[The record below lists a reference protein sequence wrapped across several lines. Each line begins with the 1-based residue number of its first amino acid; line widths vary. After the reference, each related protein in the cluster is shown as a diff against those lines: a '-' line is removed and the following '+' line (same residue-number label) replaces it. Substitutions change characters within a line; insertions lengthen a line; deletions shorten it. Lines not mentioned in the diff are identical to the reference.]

1 MSKICPKC
9 GRELQDESLFC
20 VNCGQRMDAIE
31 PLTFEPASNV
41 PTEPVMPQAAQP
53 VQSQTPPPV
62 QPQTPPPVQPQTPPP
77 VQPQTPPPVQPQTP
91 PPVQPQTPPPVQPQ
105 TPPPVQP
112 QTPPPVQPQS
122 PPPVQ
127 PQTPPPVQMQTPPP
141 VQQAE
146 EPKKHSGLSIASLVL
161 GIVGLVSCGAFM
173 VPEVLAIVFGLVGIK
188 DKKHKRGMAIA
199 GTILG
204 VVSIVAFIALIMYS
218 IFEDPGFTPLG
229 ADTIGWLYIFPVAIA
244 IGGIA
249 SLIISIMS
257 KKGTAVTIIS
267 KIGGT
272 VVSVAIAAFIV
283 SIVSNNLVGATSAI
297 RDAYP
302 SSIPNITYGEA
313 IDNFC
318 GNVRWTTL
326 KSEQETI
333 YVQATGSCFY
343 NGVEQDITIQ
353 FETTGIASNDSVKK
367 GDPFRVSWIGFGEE
381 KRTYDEMTEFLYTM
395 FESYANKNGL
405 DLEEYQKDGI
415 LMSQE
420 YLDSQDQDDVDTNS
434 DSSDDYDDGID
445 SNGFYEE

>member
-53 VQSQTPPPV
+53 VQPQTPPPVQAQTPPPV
-62 QPQTPPPVQPQTPPP
+62 QPQTPPPVQPQT
-77 VQPQTPPPVQPQTP
+77 
-91 PPVQPQTPPPVQPQ
+91 
-105 TPPPVQP
+105 
-112 QTPPPVQPQS
+112 

-249 SLIISIMS
+249 SLIISIMN

-395 FESYANKNGL
+395 FESYANDKGL

-415 LMSQE
+415 LMNQA
-420 YLDSQDQDDVDTNS
+420 YYNSQDQDDVDTNS

>member
-53 VQSQTPPPV
+53 VQPQTPPPVQPQTPQPV
-62 QPQTPPPVQPQTPPP
+62 QPQTPPPVQP
-77 VQPQTPPPVQPQTP
+77 
-91 PPVQPQTPPPVQPQ
+91 
-105 TPPPVQP
+105 
-112 QTPPPVQPQS
+112 
-122 PPPVQ
+122 
-127 PQTPPPVQMQTPPP
+127 QTPPP

>member
-9 GRELQDESLFC
+9 GRELQDKSLFC
-20 VNCGQRMDAIE
+20 VNCGQRMDVIE

-41 PTEPVMPQAAQP
+41 PTEPVMPQEAQP
-53 VQSQTPPPV
+53 E
-62 QPQTPPPVQPQTPPP
+62 QPQTPPPVQAQTPQPE
-77 VQPQTPPPVQPQTP
+77 QPQTPPPVQAQTP
-91 PPVQPQTPPPVQPQ
+91 PPVQAQT
-105 TPPPVQP
+105 
-112 QTPPPVQPQS
+112 

-127 PQTPPPVQMQTPPP
+127 PQTPPPVQMQTSPPVQMQTP
-141 VQQAE
+141 PSVQQAE

-161 GIVGLVSCGAFM
+161 GIVGLVSCGALM

-204 VVSIVAFIALIMYS
+204 VVSIVAFIALIMYT

-249 SLIISIMS
+249 SLIISIMN

-343 NGVEQDITIQ
+343 DGVEQDITIQ
-353 FETTGIASNDSVKK
+353 FETAGIASNDSVKK

-381 KRTYDEMTEFLYTM
+381 KRTYDEMTEFLYAM
-395 FESYANKNGL
+395 FESYANDKGL

-415 LMSQE
+415 LMNQE

>member
-53 VQSQTPPPV
+53 VQPQTPPV

-105 TPPPVQP
+105 TPPAVPP
-112 QTPPPVQPQS
+112 QTPPPVQA
-122 PPPVQ
+122 
-127 PQTPPPVQMQTPPP
+127 QTPPP

-161 GIVGLVSCGAFM
+161 GIVGLVSCGTLM
-173 VPEVLAIVFGLVGIK
+173 IPEVLAIVFGLVGIK

-204 VVSIVAFIALIMYS
+204 VVSIVAFIALIMYT

-249 SLIISIMS
+249 SLIISIMN

>member
-20 VNCGQRMDAIE
+20 VNCGQRMDVIE

-41 PTEPVMPQAAQP
+41 PTESVMPQEAQP
-53 VQSQTPPPV
+53 EQPQTPPPVQMQTPPPV
-62 QPQTPPPVQPQTPPP
+62 QPQTPPPVQAQTPPP
-77 VQPQTPPPVQPQTP
+77 VQPQT
-91 PPVQPQTPPPVQPQ
+91 
-105 TPPPVQP
+105 
-112 QTPPPVQPQS
+112 S
-122 PPPVQ
+122 
-127 PQTPPPVQMQTPPP
+127 PPVQMQTPSS

-161 GIVGLVSCGAFM
+161 GIVGLVSCGTLM

-249 SLIISIMS
+249 SLIISIMN

-353 FETTGIASNDSVKK
+353 FETAGIASNDSVKK

-381 KRTYDEMTEFLYTM
+381 KRTYDEMTEFLYAM
-395 FESYANKNGL
+395 FESYANDKGL

-415 LMSQE
+415 LMNQE

>member
-53 VQSQTPPPV
+53 VQPQTPPPVQPQTPPPVQPQTPPPVQSQTPPPV

-77 VQPQTPPPVQPQTP
+77 VQPQTPQPVQPQTP
-91 PPVQPQTPPPVQPQ
+91 PPVQP
-105 TPPPVQP
+105 
-112 QTPPPVQPQS
+112 
-122 PPPVQ
+122 
-127 PQTPPPVQMQTPPP
+127 QTPPP

>member
-20 VNCGQRMDAIE
+20 VNCGQRMDVIE

-41 PTEPVMPQAAQP
+41 PTESVMPQEAPPEQPQTPPLVQAQTPPPEQPQTPPPEQPQTPPP
-53 VQSQTPPPV
+53 VQMQTPPPV
-62 QPQTPPPVQPQTPPP
+62 QPQTPPPVQAQT
-77 VQPQTPPPVQPQTP
+77 
-91 PPVQPQTPPPVQPQ
+91 
-105 TPPPVQP
+105 
-112 QTPPPVQPQS
+112 

-127 PQTPPPVQMQTPPP
+127 PQTPPPVQMQTPPS

-161 GIVGLVSCGAFM
+161 GIVGLVSCGTLM

-218 IFEDPGFTPLG
+218 IFEDPGFTPFG

-249 SLIISIMS
+249 SLIISIMN

-343 NGVEQDITIQ
+343 DGVEQDITIQ
-353 FETTGIASNDSVKK
+353 FETAGIASNDSVKK
-367 GDPFRVSWIGFGEE
+367 GDPFRVNWIGFGEE

-395 FESYANKNGL
+395 FEAYANDKGL

-415 LMSQE
+415 LMNQA
-420 YLDSQDQDDVDTNS
+420 YYNSQDQDDVDTNS

>member
-20 VNCGQRMDAIE
+20 VNCGQRMDVIE

-41 PTEPVMPQAAQP
+41 PTEPVMPQAAQPVQPQTPPPVQPQTSPPVQPQTPPP

-77 VQPQTPPPVQPQTP
+77 VQPQTPPPVQP
-91 PPVQPQTPPPVQPQ
+91 
-105 TPPPVQP
+105 
-112 QTPPPVQPQS
+112 
-122 PPPVQ
+122 
-127 PQTPPPVQMQTPPP
+127 QTPPP

-415 LMSQE
+415 LMNQE

>member
-20 VNCGQRMDAIE
+20 VNCGQRMDVIE

-41 PTEPVMPQAAQP
+41 PTESVMPQEAPPEQPQTPPP
-53 VQSQTPPPV
+53 VQMQTPPPV
-62 QPQTPPPVQPQTPPP
+62 QPQTPPPVQ
-77 VQPQTPPPVQPQTP
+77 
-91 PPVQPQTPPPVQPQ
+91 
-105 TPPPVQP
+105 
-112 QTPPPVQPQS
+112 S
-122 PPPVQ
+122 
-127 PQTPPPVQMQTPPP
+127 QTPPPVQMQTPPP
-141 VQQAE
+141 VQMQTPSSVQQAE

-161 GIVGLVSCGAFM
+161 GIVGLVSCGALM

-204 VVSIVAFIALIMYS
+204 IVSIVAFIALIMYT

-249 SLIISIMS
+249 SLIISIMN
-257 KKGTAVTIIS
+257 KKGTAVNIIS

-343 NGVEQDITIQ
+343 DGVEQDITIQ
-353 FETTGIASNDSVKK
+353 FETSERSLVSLKK
-367 GDPFRVSWIGFGEE
+367 GAPFRVNWIGFGEE

-395 FESYANKNGL
+395 FESYANDKGL

-415 LMSQE
+415 LMNQA
-420 YLDSQDQDDVDTNS
+420 YYNSQDQDDVDTNS

>member
-20 VNCGQRMDAIE
+20 VNCGQRMDVIE

-41 PTEPVMPQAAQP
+41 PTESVMPQEAPPEQP
-53 VQSQTPPPV
+53 QTPPLVQAQTPPPE
-62 QPQTPPPVQPQTPPP
+62 QPQTPPPE
-77 VQPQTPPPVQPQTP
+77 
-91 PPVQPQTPPPVQPQ
+91 
-105 TPPPVQP
+105 
-112 QTPPPVQPQS
+112 
-122 PPPVQ
+122 Q
-127 PQTPPPVQMQTPPP
+127 PQTPPPVQMQTPPS

-161 GIVGLVSCGAFM
+161 GIVGLVSCGTLM

-218 IFEDPGFTPLG
+218 IFEDPGFTPFG

-249 SLIISIMS
+249 SLIISIMN

-343 NGVEQDITIQ
+343 DGVEQDITIQ
-353 FETTGIASNDSVKK
+353 FETAGIASNDSVKK
-367 GDPFRVSWIGFGEE
+367 GDPFRVNWIGFGEE

-395 FESYANKNGL
+395 FEAYANDKGL

-415 LMSQE
+415 LMNQA
-420 YLDSQDQDDVDTNS
+420 YYNSQDQDDVDTNS

>member
-20 VNCGQRMDAIE
+20 VNCGQRMDVIE

-41 PTEPVMPQAAQP
+41 PTEPVMPQAAPP
-53 VQSQTPPPV
+53 VQLQTPPPV

-105 TPPPVQP
+105 TPPPIQM
-112 QTPPPVQPQS
+112 
-122 PPPVQ
+122 
-127 PQTPPPVQMQTPPP
+127 QTPPPVQMQTPPP

-204 VVSIVAFIALIMYS
+204 VVSIVAFIALIMYT

-249 SLIISIMS
+249 SLIISIMN

-272 VVSVAIAAFIV
+272 VVSVAIVAFIV

-415 LMSQE
+415 LMNQE

>member
-20 VNCGQRMDAIE
+20 VNCGQRMDVIE

-41 PTEPVMPQAAQP
+41 PTEPVMPQAAPP
-53 VQSQTPPPV
+53 VQLQTPPPV

-77 VQPQTPPPVQPQTP
+77 VQPQT
-91 PPVQPQTPPPVQPQ
+91 
-105 TPPPVQP
+105 
-112 QTPPPVQPQS
+112 

-204 VVSIVAFIALIMYS
+204 VVSIVAFIALIMYT

-249 SLIISIMS
+249 SLIISIMN

-272 VVSVAIAAFIV
+272 VVSVAIVAFIV

-415 LMSQE
+415 LMNQE

>member
-9 GRELQDESLFC
+9 GRELQDKSLFC
-20 VNCGQRMDAIE
+20 VNCGQRMDVIE

-41 PTEPVMPQAAQP
+41 PTEPVMPQEAQP
-53 VQSQTPPPV
+53 E
-62 QPQTPPPVQPQTPPP
+62 QPQTPPPVQAQTPPP
-77 VQPQTPPPVQPQTP
+77 VQAQT
-91 PPVQPQTPPPVQPQ
+91 
-105 TPPPVQP
+105 
-112 QTPPPVQPQS
+112 

-127 PQTPPPVQMQTPPP
+127 PQTPPPVQMQTSPPVQMQTP
-141 VQQAE
+141 PSVQQAE

-161 GIVGLVSCGAFM
+161 GIVGLVSCGALM

-204 VVSIVAFIALIMYS
+204 VVSIVAFIALIMYT

-249 SLIISIMS
+249 SLIISIMN

-353 FETTGIASNDSVKK
+353 FETAGIASNDSVKE
-367 GDPFRVSWIGFGEE
+367 GAPFRVSWIGFGEE

-395 FESYANKNGL
+395 FESYANDKGL

-415 LMSQE
+415 LMNQA
-420 YLDSQDQDDVDTNS
+420 YYNSQDQDDVDTNS

>member
-20 VNCGQRMDAIE
+20 VNCGQRMDVIE

-41 PTEPVMPQAAQP
+41 PTEPVMPQAA
-53 VQSQTPPPV
+53 
-62 QPQTPPPVQPQTPPP
+62 
-77 VQPQTPPPVQPQTP
+77 PPVQPQTP

-127 PQTPPPVQMQTPPP
+127 PQTPPPVQAQTPPPVQPQTPPPVQMQTPPP

-161 GIVGLVSCGAFM
+161 GIVGLVSCGTLM

-204 VVSIVAFIALIMYS
+204 VVSIVAFIALIMYT

-249 SLIISIMS
+249 SLIISIMN

-381 KRTYDEMTEFLYTM
+381 KRTYDEMTEFLY
-395 FESYANKNGL
+395 ANKNGL

>member
-53 VQSQTPPPV
+53 VQPQTPPA
-62 QPQTPPPVQPQTPPP
+62 QTPPPVQPQTPPP

-127 PQTPPPVQMQTPPP
+127 PQTPPPVQAQTPPP

>member
-20 VNCGQRMDAIE
+20 VNCGQRMDVIE

-41 PTEPVMPQAAQP
+41 PTEPVMPQAAPP
-53 VQSQTPPPV
+53 VQPQSPPPV
-62 QPQTPPPVQPQTPPP
+62 QPQTPPPVQAQT
-77 VQPQTPPPVQPQTP
+77 
-91 PPVQPQTPPPVQPQ
+91 
-105 TPPPVQP
+105 
-112 QTPPPVQPQS
+112 

-161 GIVGLVSCGAFM
+161 GIVGLVSCGTLM

-204 VVSIVAFIALIMYS
+204 VVSIVAFIALIMYT

-249 SLIISIMS
+249 SLIISIMN

>member
-20 VNCGQRMDAIE
+20 VNCGQRMDVIE

-41 PTEPVMPQAAQP
+41 PTEPVMPQAAPP
-53 VQSQTPPPV
+53 VQLQTPPPV

-77 VQPQTPPPVQPQTP
+77 VQPQTPPPVQPHTP

-105 TPPPVQP
+105 TPPPIQM
-112 QTPPPVQPQS
+112 QT

-204 VVSIVAFIALIMYS
+204 VVSIVAFIALIMYT

-249 SLIISIMS
+249 SLIISIMN

-272 VVSVAIAAFIV
+272 VVSVAIVAFIV

-415 LMSQE
+415 LMNQE

>member
-20 VNCGQRMDAIE
+20 VNCGQRMDVIE

-53 VQSQTPPPV
+53 VQPQTPPVQPQTPPPVQPQTPPPVQPKTPPPV

-77 VQPQTPPPVQPQTP
+77 VQPQTPPPVQMQTP
-91 PPVQPQTPPPVQPQ
+91 PPVQPQTPPPVQAQ
-105 TPPPVQP
+105 T
-112 QTPPPVQPQS
+112 S
-122 PPPVQ
+122 
-127 PQTPPPVQMQTPPP
+127 PP

-161 GIVGLVSCGAFM
+161 GIVGLVSCGTLM
-173 VPEVLAIVFGLVGIK
+173 IPEVLAIVFGLVGIK

-204 VVSIVAFIALIMYS
+204 VVSIVAFIALIMYT

-249 SLIISIMS
+249 SLIISIMN

-415 LMSQE
+415 LMNQE

>member
-105 TPPPVQP
+105 TPP
-112 QTPPPVQPQS
+112 
-122 PPPVQ
+122 VQ

-204 VVSIVAFIALIMYS
+204 VVSIVAFIALIMYT

-415 LMSQE
+415 LMNQE

>member
-31 PLTFEPASNV
+31 PLAFEPASNV
-41 PTEPVMPQAAQP
+41 PTEPVMPQATQP
-53 VQSQTPPPV
+53 VQPQTPPSV

-77 VQPQTPPPVQPQTP
+77 VQQQTPPPMQPQT
-91 PPVQPQTPPPVQPQ
+91 
-105 TPPPVQP
+105 
-112 QTPPPVQPQS
+112 

-204 VVSIVAFIALIMYS
+204 VVSIVAFIALIMYT

-249 SLIISIMS
+249 SLIISIMN

>member
-20 VNCGQRMDAIE
+20 VNCGQRMDVIE

-41 PTEPVMPQAAQP
+41 PTESVMPQEAPPEQPQTPPLVQAQTPPPEQPQTPPPEQPQTPPP
-53 VQSQTPPPV
+53 VQMQTPPPV
-62 QPQTPPPVQPQTPPP
+62 QPQTPPPVQAQT
-77 VQPQTPPPVQPQTP
+77 
-91 PPVQPQTPPPVQPQ
+91 
-105 TPPPVQP
+105 
-112 QTPPPVQPQS
+112 

-127 PQTPPPVQMQTPPP
+127 PQTPPPVQMQTPPS

-161 GIVGLVSCGAFM
+161 GIVGLVSCGTLM

-188 DKKHKRGMAIA
+188 DKKHKTGMAIA

-218 IFEDPGFTPLG
+218 IFEDPGFTPFG

-249 SLIISIMS
+249 SLIISIMN
-257 KKGTAVTIIS
+257 KRGTALTIIS
-267 KIGGT
+267 KIAGT
-272 VVSVAIAAFIV
+272 VVSVVVAAFIV
-283 SIVSNNLVGATSAI
+283 SVISNNLVGATNVV
-297 RDAYP
+297 YP
-302 SSIPNITYGEA
+302 MSIQNITYGQA

-318 GNVRWTTL
+318 GDVRWTTL
-326 KSEQETI
+326 ISDDEKVYI
-333 YVQATGSCFY
+333 QATGSCFY
-343 NGVEQDITIQ
+343 QGVEQDITIQ
-353 FETTGIASNDSVKK
+353 FETSERSLVSLKK
-367 GDPFRVSWIGFGEE
+367 GAPFRVNWIGFGEE

-395 FESYANKNGL
+395 FESYANDKGL

-415 LMSQE
+415 LMNQA
-420 YLDSQDQDDVDTNS
+420 YYNSQDQDDVDTNS

>member
-20 VNCGQRMDAIE
+20 VNCGQRMDVIE

-53 VQSQTPPPV
+53 EQPQTPPPVQAQTPPPV
-62 QPQTPPPVQPQTPPP
+62 QPQTPPVQTQTPPP
-77 VQPQTPPPVQPQTP
+77 VQAQT
-91 PPVQPQTPPPVQPQ
+91 
-105 TPPPVQP
+105 
-112 QTPPPVQPQS
+112 

-127 PQTPPPVQMQTPPP
+127 PQTPPPVQMQTPPS

-161 GIVGLVSCGAFM
+161 GIVGLVSCGTLM

-188 DKKHKRGMAIA
+188 DKKHKTGMAIA

-218 IFEDPGFTPLG
+218 IFEDPGFTPFG

-249 SLIISIMS
+249 SLIISIMN

-343 NGVEQDITIQ
+343 DGVEQDITIQ
-353 FETTGIASNDSVKK
+353 FETAGIASNDSVKK

-381 KRTYDEMTEFLYTM
+381 KRTYDEMTEFLYAM
-395 FESYANKNGL
+395 FESYANDKGL

-415 LMSQE
+415 LMNQE

>member
-20 VNCGQRMDAIE
+20 VNCGQRMDVIE

-41 PTEPVMPQAAQP
+41 PTEPVMPQAAPP
-53 VQSQTPPPV
+53 VQLQTPPPV

-105 TPPPVQP
+105 TPPPIQM
-112 QTPPPVQPQS
+112 QT

-204 VVSIVAFIALIMYS
+204 VVSIVAFIALIMYT

-249 SLIISIMS
+249 SLIISIMN

-272 VVSVAIAAFIV
+272 VVSVAIVAFIV

-415 LMSQE
+415 LMNQE

>member
-53 VQSQTPPPV
+53 VQ
-62 QPQTPPPVQPQTPPP
+62 PQTPPA
-77 VQPQTPPPVQPQTP
+77 QTPPPVQPQTP

-127 PQTPPPVQMQTPPP
+127 PQTPPPVQAQTPPP

>member
-20 VNCGQRMDAIE
+20 VNCGQRMDVIE

-41 PTEPVMPQAAQP
+41 PTEPVMPQAA
-53 VQSQTPPPV
+53 
-62 QPQTPPPVQPQTPPP
+62 
-77 VQPQTPPPVQPQTP
+77 PPVQPQTP

-127 PQTPPPVQMQTPPP
+127 PQTPPPVQAQTPPPVQPQTPPPVQMQTPPP

-161 GIVGLVSCGAFM
+161 GIVGLVSCGTLM

-204 VVSIVAFIALIMYS
+204 VVSIVAFIALIMYT

-249 SLIISIMS
+249 SLIISIMN

>member
-53 VQSQTPPPV
+53 VQPQTPPPVQPQTPPPVQLQTPPPV

-77 VQPQTPPPVQPQTP
+77 VQPQTP
-91 PPVQPQTPPPVQPQ
+91 
-105 TPPPVQP
+105 
-112 QTPPPVQPQS
+112 S
-122 PPPVQ
+122 
-127 PQTPPPVQMQTPPP
+127 PVQMQTPPP

-161 GIVGLVSCGAFM
+161 GIVGLVSCGALM

-218 IFEDPGFTPLG
+218 IFEDPGFTPFG

-249 SLIISIMS
+249 SLIISIMN

-267 KIGGT
+267 KIAGT

-420 YLDSQDQDDVDTNS
+420 YLDSQDQSDSNT

>member
-20 VNCGQRMDAIE
+20 VNCGQRMDVIE

-53 VQSQTPPPV
+53 VQPQTPPPVQPQTSPPVQPQTPPPVQSQTPPPV
-62 QPQTPPPVQPQTPPP
+62 QPQTPPPVQP
-77 VQPQTPPPVQPQTP
+77 
-91 PPVQPQTPPPVQPQ
+91 
-105 TPPPVQP
+105 
-112 QTPPPVQPQS
+112 
-122 PPPVQ
+122 
-127 PQTPPPVQMQTPPP
+127 QTPPP

-415 LMSQE
+415 LMNQE

>member
-53 VQSQTPPPV
+53 VQPQTPPPVQPQTPPPVQPQTPPPVQSQTPPPVQSQTPPPV

-77 VQPQTPPPVQPQTP
+77 VQPQTPQPVQPQTP
-91 PPVQPQTPPPVQPQ
+91 PPVQP
-105 TPPPVQP
+105 
-112 QTPPPVQPQS
+112 
-122 PPPVQ
+122 
-127 PQTPPPVQMQTPPP
+127 QTPPP

>member
-20 VNCGQRMDAIE
+20 VNCGQRMDVIE

-53 VQSQTPPPV
+53 EQPQTPPPVQAQTPPPV
-62 QPQTPPPVQPQTPPP
+62 QPQTPPVQTQTPPP
-77 VQPQTPPPVQPQTP
+77 VQAQT
-91 PPVQPQTPPPVQPQ
+91 
-105 TPPPVQP
+105 
-112 QTPPPVQPQS
+112 

-127 PQTPPPVQMQTPPP
+127 PQTPPPVQMQTPPS

-161 GIVGLVSCGAFM
+161 GIVGLVSCGTLM

-188 DKKHKRGMAIA
+188 DKKHKTGMAIA

-218 IFEDPGFTPLG
+218 IFEDPGFTPFG

-249 SLIISIMS
+249 SLIISIMN

-343 NGVEQDITIQ
+343 DGVEQDITIQ
-353 FETTGIASNDSVKK
+353 FETAGIASNDSVKK
-367 GDPFRVSWIGFGEE
+367 GAPFRVNWIGFGEE

-395 FESYANKNGL
+395 FEAYANDKGL

-415 LMSQE
+415 LMNQA
-420 YLDSQDQDDVDTNS
+420 YYNSQDQDDVDTNS

>member
-53 VQSQTPPPV
+53 VQPQTPPPVQPQTPQPV
-62 QPQTPPPVQPQTPPP
+62 QPQTPPPVQP
-77 VQPQTPPPVQPQTP
+77 
-91 PPVQPQTPPPVQPQ
+91 
-105 TPPPVQP
+105 
-112 QTPPPVQPQS
+112 
-122 PPPVQ
+122 
-127 PQTPPPVQMQTPPP
+127 QTPPP

-297 RDAYP
+297 RGAYP

>member
-53 VQSQTPPPV
+53 VQ
-62 QPQTPPPVQPQTPPP
+62 PQTPPPVQPQTPPP
-77 VQPQTPPPVQPQTP
+77 VQPQTPPPVQQQTP

-105 TPPPVQP
+105 PPQPVQP
-112 QTPPPVQPQS
+112 QTPPPVQVQPQT
-122 PPPVQ
+122 PTPVQ

-218 IFEDPGFTPLG
+218 IFEDPGFTPFG

-267 KIGGT
+267 KIAGT
-272 VVSVAIAAFIV
+272 VVSVVVAAFIV
-283 SIVSNNLVGATSAI
+283 SVISNNLVGATSAI

>member
-53 VQSQTPPPV
+53 VQPQTPPAQTPPPVQPQTPPPVHPPTPPPV

-91 PPVQPQTPPPVQPQ
+91 PPVQPQTPPPVQ
-105 TPPPVQP
+105 
-112 QTPPPVQPQS
+112 
-122 PPPVQ
+122 
-127 PQTPPPVQMQTPPP
+127 MQTPPP

-146 EPKKHSGLSIASLVL
+146 ELKKHSGLSIASLVL

>member
-1 MSKICPKC
+1 
-9 GRELQDESLFC
+9 
-20 VNCGQRMDAIE
+20 
-31 PLTFEPASNV
+31 
-41 PTEPVMPQAAQP
+41 
-53 VQSQTPPPV
+53 
-62 QPQTPPPVQPQTPPP
+62 
-77 VQPQTPPPVQPQTP
+77 
-91 PPVQPQTPPPVQPQ
+91 
-105 TPPPVQP
+105 
-112 QTPPPVQPQS
+112 
-122 PPPVQ
+122 
-127 PQTPPPVQMQTPPP
+127 
-141 VQQAE
+141 
-146 EPKKHSGLSIASLVL
+146 
-161 GIVGLVSCGAFM
+161 M

-204 VVSIVAFIALIMYS
+204 VVSIVAFIALIMYT

-249 SLIISIMS
+249 SLIISIMN

-272 VVSVAIAAFIV
+272 VVSVAIVAFIV

-415 LMSQE
+415 LMNQE

>member
-9 GRELQDESLFC
+9 GRELQDKSLFC
-20 VNCGQRMDAIE
+20 VNCGQRMDVIE

-41 PTEPVMPQAAQP
+41 PTEPVMPQEAPPEQP
-53 VQSQTPPPV
+53 QTPPLV

-77 VQPQTPPPVQPQTP
+77 VQ
-91 PPVQPQTPPPVQPQ
+91 
-105 TPPPVQP
+105 
-112 QTPPPVQPQS
+112 
-122 PPPVQ
+122 
-127 PQTPPPVQMQTPPP
+127 MQTPPS

-161 GIVGLVSCGAFM
+161 GIVGLVSCGTLM

-204 VVSIVAFIALIMYS
+204 VVSIVAFIALIMYT

-249 SLIISIMS
+249 SLIISIMN

-283 SIVSNNLVGATSAI
+283 SIVSNNLVGATNVV

-302 SSIPNITYGEA
+302 MSIQNITYGQA

-318 GNVRWTTL
+318 GDVRWTTL
-326 KSEQETI
+326 ISDDEKVYI
-333 YVQATGSCFY
+333 QATGSCFY
-343 NGVEQDITIQ
+343 QGVEQDITIQ
-353 FETTGIASNDSVKK
+353 FETSERSLVSLKK

-381 KRTYDEMTEFLYTM
+381 KRTYDEMTEFLYAM
-395 FESYANKNGL
+395 FESYANDKGL

-415 LMSQE
+415 LMNQE

>member
-20 VNCGQRMDAIE
+20 VNCGQRMDVIE

-53 VQSQTPPPV
+53 EQPQTPPVQV

-77 VQPQTPPPVQPQTP
+77 VQPQTPPPVQAQT
-91 PPVQPQTPPPVQPQ
+91 
-105 TPPPVQP
+105 
-112 QTPPPVQPQS
+112 

-141 VQQAE
+141 VQMQTPPSVQQAE
-146 EPKKHSGLSIASLVL
+146 EPKKHSVLSIASLIL
-161 GIVGLVSCGAFM
+161 GIVGLVSCGALM

-204 VVSIVAFIALIMYS
+204 VVSIVAFIALIMYT

-249 SLIISIMS
+249 SLIISIMN
-257 KKGTAVTIIS
+257 KKGTAVNIIS

-353 FETTGIASNDSVKK
+353 FETAGIASNDSVKK

-381 KRTYDEMTEFLYTM
+381 KRTYDEMTEFLYAM
-395 FESYANKNGL
+395 FESYANDKGL

-415 LMSQE
+415 LMNQE
-420 YLDSQDQDDVDTNS
+420 YLDSQDQDGVDTNS